1 MDWLNRLILMIK
13 VGIKSKGF
21 PLERKVKRMVNQM
34 QDDMFEEVKST
45 TPVDTGRARKAWRQT
60 SEGANN
66 PLEYVKFLD
75 RGSSKQA
82 PDGMSSPA
90 LNTLKSNL
98 RKGKYK

>member
-1 MDWLNRLILMIK
+1 MDWLNRLISMIK

-34 QDDMFEEVKST
+34 QDDMFDEVKSS

-60 SEGANN
+60 SQGANN
-66 PLEYVKFLD
+66 ALNYVQFLEA
-75 RGSSKQA
+75 GSSKQA
-82 PDGMSSPA
+82 PDGMSGPA
-90 LNTLKSNL
+90 LNTIKSNL